1 MPVLS
6 RQLARLTL
14 AILAMALATLS
25 PASAAAPR
33 SAPAKAGAVEKLGWP
48 DLLRPEMRGRVV
60 YSPPP
65 VDELDLEAGNLADL
79 QPPSLGVRNDLDGR
93 TISIPGFVV
102 PLEFDSAHRVTRFF
116 LVPYFGACIHFPPPP
131 PEQMIYVV
139 MPKGF
144 ALKSMYDAFTLT
156 GRIKVGGKRNATT
169 GTANYTL
176 LASAIAPYTP

>member
-1 MPVLS
+1 MPDLL
-6 RQLARLTL
+6 RPLFRL
-14 AILAMALATLS
+14 ILAACAAALVPLS
-25 PASAAAPR
+25 SASAAAT
-33 SAPAKAGAVEKLGWP
+33 AKAAAVEKMMWP
-48 DLLRPEMRGRVV
+48 DLLRPEMRGSVV
-60 YSPPP
+60 SSPPP
-65 VDELDLEAGNLADL
+65 VDELDLEAGSLADL
-79 QPPSLGVRNDLDGR
+79 QPPSLGVRQELDGR

-102 PLEFDSAHRVTRFF
+102 PLEFDAAHRVTRFF

-156 GRIKVGGKRNATT
+156 GRIKVGGKRSATT